1 MDIGIWRDEELAVD
15 FIGLG
20 NFLFM
25 IPRDALDNGSVK
37 TLSHSQT
44 VLRALQAIT
53 FDSAVELECGS
64 VQMGACSVWSSEN
77 KLADMLA
84 SGRTF
89 TGLELTCG
97 TS

>member
-53 FDSAVELECGS
+53 FDSAVELECGAFRW
-64 VQMGACSVWSSEN
+64 VPAQ
-77 KLADMLA
+77 
-84 SGRTF
+84 SGPVKIN
-89 TGLELTCG
+89 LLIC
-97 TS
+97 